1 MDKGRCSLTLEI
13 TRHHHYEARSGGI
26 NKQND
31 TGPCLA
37 SKRTAYKCT
46 LMSFQMCTV
55 PKCL

>member
-13 TRHHHYEARSGGI
+13 TRHHHYKARSGGA

-46 LMSFQMCTV
+46 V
-55 PKCL
+55 P